1 MWFCVFIFWASITEW
16 KCSLK
21 VFWQLTAARARL
33 NNNNIV
39 LWICMAFCQG
49 ENWIIVCFY
58 RWHEQR
64 DGVRVLADRLL
75 TRLLVHST
83 FSDELWLWCFW
94 THNFE
99 KYSVPC
105 ILRESQRREKP
116 LGKLVGMT
124 TIGRET
130 EAREKVV
137 GYYTTK
143 PQQWKP
149 QLVKNGPVPLLMSGE
164 GSCCSRIA
172 LCTLAETTEQLVGT
186 RGRACAPVRVCCK
199 AGKSLRRKT
208 RNNCLKPLQ
217 HLPQAAHFSRNN
229 QRALQPLKS
238 GIQARCRTTHFKGLC
253 WHTEPFMSLGTYLWD

>member
-49 ENWIIVCFY
+49 ENRIIVCFY

-75 TRLLVHST
+75 TRILVHST

-94 THNFE
+94 TYNFE

-116 LGKLVGMT
+116 LGKLVGMM

-137 GYYTTK
+137 GLLRYQTPTVK
-143 PQQWKP
+143 ASTCKKWPCS
-149 QLVKNGPVPLLMSGE
+149 LVDG
-164 GSCCSRIA
+164 
-172 LCTLAETTEQLVGT
+172 
-186 RGRACAPVRVCCK
+186 RGRQLLFQNCSLHPCRDHRAAGGNSGPCLCSHPCVLQGREVIKGKDTKQLSQTSPTPAPGC
-199 AGKSLRRKT
+199 SFF
-208 RNNCLKPLQ
+208 Q
-217 HLPQAAHFSRNN
+217 
-229 QRALQPLKS
+229 
-238 GIQARCRTTHFKGLC
+238 
-253 WHTEPFMSLGTYLWD
+253 E